1 MCVLCDSQEGF
12 AFPSS
17 GDGIGESSDEDE
29 PIEDMDFIEK
39 HKEWIDKVM
48 KDDMS
53 FTVALSS
60 RTDS

>member
-1 MCVLCDSQEGF
+1 MCDSEEGF
-12 AFPSS
+12 AFPCG

-29 PIEDMDFIEK
+29 PIVDMDFIEK